1 MQRVSHKA
9 AALQRHSELLL
20 LPGGVGACLQVLQGT
35 AAAGAEEGTGRI
47 GAMGGGLQQLDD
59 FALKAAAA
67 LAGHPRQH
75 ALARQGLRQDQRAAV
90 DRGARS
96 DEHTS
101 ELQSLI
107 RISYACFCLQKNNTK
122 T

>member
-59 FALKAAAA
+59 FALKADAA
-67 LAGHPRQH
+67 LAG
-75 ALARQGLRQDQRAAV
+75 QDRKSVVSGKSVSVSV
-90 DRGARS
+90 DLGGSRIMKKKNKKYISRS
-96 DEHTS
+96 
-101 ELQSLI
+101 LNRKKI
-107 RISYACFCLQKNNTK
+107 M
-122 T
+122 

>member
-67 LAGHPRQH
+67 PAGHPRQH
-75 ALARQGLRQDQRAAV
+75 
-90 DRGARS
+90 RS
-96 DEHTS
+96 EEHTT
-101 ELQSLI
+101 ELQSLM
-107 RISYACFCLQKNNTK
+107 RIPYAVFCLQKQNIHNT